1 MVVFN
6 GSMRLKVLEAD
17 NLRATGHS
25 TRYFPQNTAVAY
37 ISPYVS
43 IDIDDLPMGRT
54 QTKQKSTT
62 PSFNE
67 EFTSDVHNGQQLHL
81 TVFHDAALPPDE
93 FVADCTIK
101 FDNIHDKKSD
111 IWVDLEPAGRIH
123 VSIELQGQFSDSP
136 ITNERHFKQN
146 KKAFAQRRFAVVR
159 RVYEINGHKFMATF
173 FRQPTFCSICS
184 EFIWGIFRTQG
195 YQCQVCTCV
204 IHKRCKACVVTT
216 CPGIRTCFEY
226 RDKRF
231 KINVPHRFFS
241 HTYRLFTFC
250 DHCGSL
256 LWGAWQQGMQCKE
269 CKLNVHKRCT
279 RNVANDCGLDKK
291 KLAEVL
297 SELNI
302 NTEPQKMIGAGESE
316 REVKKPYSP
325 SASVTQPSSSTST
338 PDTASSNKQ
347 RMCIEE
353 FNFIKV
359 LGKGSFGKVMLGDLK
374 ATGEVFAIKVLNKDA
389 IIQNDD
395 VECTMTERRIL
406 ALSARHP
413 FLTALFCSFQTK
425 ERMFLVMEYVN
436 GGDLMFQIQRSRK
449 FDEARARFY
458 AAEVTLALVFL
469 HRHGV
474 IYRDLKLDNILLDAE
489 GHCKIA
495 DFGMCK
501 EGIFNGK
508 LTSTFCGTPDYI
520 APEILQEL
528 DYSFSVDWWA
538 LGVLM
543 YEMMAGQPPFEADD
557 EDSLFE
563 SILRDEVLYP
573 VWLSKEAVHIL
584 KSFMTKNPAKRL
596 GCVAAQGGEDAIKRH
611 AFFSGK
617 IDWEA
622 LEHRQVK
629 PPFKPK
635 VRDPRDVSNF
645 DKDFTNMAV
654 AFTPIESVI
663 VKAINQDEFKD
674 FSFINTNW
682 RCLERGELPEDD
694 HNDGRR
700 AVRDFGADLQQP
712 LPMTPILSHQGAD
725 VASTM
730 TVVNTNHMPIP
741 HITSTSTASN
751 NNNNNDNNDHPSFTS
766 TSYNAPTPT
775 PFSMPNSIPQQM
787 QSSSIR
793 TPASAPVQTHI
804 QHTFSSFS
812 PPSAQMNI
820 TSINTNNNNDKTST
834 NSLEKN
840 DKLANKQ
847 ADKSLSIGRHFSNS
861 KTDQTDM

>member
-6 GSMRLKVLEAD
+6 GKMFLKIIEAD
-17 NLRATGHS
+17 SLRATQHS
-25 TRYFPQNTAVAY
+25 TRYFPQNPSAIFV
-37 ISPYVS
+37 SPYVS
-43 IDIDDLPMGRT
+43 IDIDDLPLGRT
-54 QTKQKSTT
+54 HTKEKTTT
-62 PSFNE
+62 PSYNE
-67 EFTSDVHNGQQLHL
+67 EFSSDVFSGQQLHF
-81 TVFHDAALPPDE
+81 TIFHDAALPPDE

-101 FDNIHDKKSD
+101 FEKIHDKKSD
-111 IWVDLEPAGRIH
+111 LWIDLEPAGRIH
-123 VSIELQGQFSDSP
+123 IAIELQGQFSDSV
-136 ITNERHFKQN
+136 NSERHFKRN
-146 KKAFAQRRFAVVR
+146 KQAFAQRRFAVVR

-204 IHKRCKACVVTT
+204 IHKRCRASVVTT

-226 RDKRF
+226 REKRF
-231 KINVPHRFFS
+231 RINVPHRFVA

-256 LWGAWQQGMQCKE
+256 LWGAWNQGMQCRE

-291 KLAEVL
+291 KLASVL
-297 SELNI
+297 ADLNI
-302 NTEPQKMIGAGESE
+302 NTEQKKMINLPSE
-316 REVKKPYSP
+316 VDTS
-325 SASVTQPSSSTST
+325 SASNQTTSTSVKQPSPPPSTS
-338 PDTASSNKQ
+338 DDNSSKQ
-347 RMCIEE
+347 TNRIAMED
-353 FNFIKV
+353 FNFLKM
-359 LGKGSFGKVMLGDLK
+359 LGKGSFGKVLLGEHKL
-374 ATGEVFAIKVLNKDA
+374 TGEIFAIKVLNKDA

-413 FLTALFCSFQTK
+413 FLTGLFCSFQSK
-425 ERMFLVMEYVN
+425 ERLFLIMEYVN

-458 AAEVTLALVFL
+458 ASEVTLALMFL

-474 IYRDLKLDNILLDAE
+474 IYRDLKLDNILLDSE

-501 EGIFNGK
+501 EGIFDGK

-584 KSFMTKNPAKRL
+584 KCFMTKNPAKRL

-611 AFFSGK
+611 AFFAGK

-622 LEHRQVK
+622 LEQRQVK

-635 VRDPRDVSNF
+635 MVNPRDTSNF
-645 DKDFTNMAV
+645 DKDFTNMPV
-654 AFTPIESVI
+654 VFTPIEDII
-663 VKAINQDEFKD
+663 VTAINQKEFKE
-674 FSFINTNW
+674 FSYQNPDW
-682 RCLERGELPEDD
+682 RCLERGEVPKDD
-694 HNDGRR
+694 ANDGRR
-700 AVRDFGADLQQP
+700 ALRDDLAINLRQP
-712 LPMTPILSHQGAD
+712 LPMTPIASHQ
-725 VASTM
+725 STTNDNVSSTI
-730 TVVNTNHMPIP
+730 TVVKTDHMPIP
-741 HITSTSTASN
+741 HTESKRSPSPTPLQLNSISAAATTTTTTTTMNSSSSMNAQPKPMLN
-751 NNNNNDNNDHPSFTS
+751 NNINNKSVTINRS
-766 TSYNAPTPT
+766 T
-775 PFSMPNSIPQQM
+775 
-787 QSSSIR
+787 
-793 TPASAPVQTHI
+793 
-804 QHTFSSFS
+804 
-812 PPSAQMNI
+812 
-820 TSINTNNNNDKTST
+820 
-834 NSLEKN
+834 
-840 DKLANKQ
+840 
-847 ADKSLSIGRHFSNS
+847 
-861 KTDQTDM
+861 TDQTDM

>member
-1 MVVFN
+1 MF
-6 GSMRLKVLEAD
+6 LKIIEAD
-17 NLRATGHS
+17 SLRATQHS
-25 TRYFPQNTAVAY
+25 TRYFPQNPSAIFV
-37 ISPYVS
+37 SPYVS
-43 IDIDDLPMGRT
+43 IDIDDLPLGRT
-54 QTKQKSTT
+54 HTKEKTTT
-62 PSFNE
+62 PSYNE
-67 EFTSDVHNGQQLHL
+67 EFSSDVFSGQQLHF
-81 TVFHDAALPPDE
+81 TIFHDAALPPDE

-101 FDNIHDKKSD
+101 FEKIHDKKSD
-111 IWVDLEPAGRIH
+111 LWIDLEPAGRIH
-123 VSIELQGQFSDSP
+123 IAIELQGQFSDSV
-136 ITNERHFKQN
+136 NSERHFKRN
-146 KKAFAQRRFAVVR
+146 KQAFAQRRFAVVR

-204 IHKRCKACVVTT
+204 IHKRCRASVVTT

-226 RDKRF
+226 REKRF
-231 KINVPHRFFS
+231 RINVPHRFVA

-256 LWGAWQQGMQCKE
+256 LWGAWNQGMQCRE

-291 KLAEVL
+291 KLASVL
-297 SELNI
+297 ADLNI
-302 NTEPQKMIGAGESE
+302 NTEQKKMINLPSE
-316 REVKKPYSP
+316 VDTS
-325 SASVTQPSSSTST
+325 SASNQTTSTSVKQ
-338 PDTASSNKQ
+338 ASPPPSTSDDNSSKQ
-347 RMCIEE
+347 TNRIAMED
-353 FNFIKV
+353 FNFLKM
-359 LGKGSFGKVMLGDLK
+359 LGKGSFGKVLLGEHKL
-374 ATGEVFAIKVLNKDA
+374 TGEIFAIKVLNKDA

-413 FLTALFCSFQTK
+413 FLTGLFCSFQSK
-425 ERMFLVMEYVN
+425 ERLFLIMEYVN

-458 AAEVTLALVFL
+458 ASEVTLALMFL

-474 IYRDLKLDNILLDAE
+474 IYRDLKLDNILLDSE

-501 EGIFNGK
+501 EGIFDGK

-584 KSFMTKNPAKRL
+584 KCFMTKNPAKRL

-611 AFFSGK
+611 AFFAGK

-622 LEHRQVK
+622 LEQRQVK

-635 VRDPRDVSNF
+635 MVNPRDTSNF
-645 DKDFTNMAV
+645 DKDFTNMPV
-654 AFTPIESVI
+654 VFTPIEDII
-663 VKAINQDEFKD
+663 VTAINQKEFKE
-674 FSFINTNW
+674 FSYQNPDW
-682 RCLERGELPEDD
+682 RCLERGEVPKDD
-694 HNDGRR
+694 ANDGRR
-700 AVRDFGADLQQP
+700 ALRDDLAINLRQP
-712 LPMTPILSHQGAD
+712 LPMTPIASHQ
-725 VASTM
+725 STTNDNVSSTI
-730 TVVNTNHMPIP
+730 TVVKTDHMPIP
-741 HITSTSTASN
+741 HTESKRSPSPTPLQLNSISAAATTTTTTTTMNSSSSMNAQPKPMLN
-751 NNNNNDNNDHPSFTS
+751 NNINNKSVTINRS
-766 TSYNAPTPT
+766 T
-775 PFSMPNSIPQQM
+775 
-787 QSSSIR
+787 
-793 TPASAPVQTHI
+793 
-804 QHTFSSFS
+804 
-812 PPSAQMNI
+812 
-820 TSINTNNNNDKTST
+820 
-834 NSLEKN
+834 
-840 DKLANKQ
+840 
-847 ADKSLSIGRHFSNS
+847 
-861 KTDQTDM
+861 TDQTDM

>member
-6 GSMRLKVLEAD
+6 GKMFLKIIEAD
-17 NLRATGHS
+17 SLRATQHS
-25 TRYFPQNTAVAY
+25 TRYFPQNPSTIFV
-37 ISPYVS
+37 SPYVS
-43 IDIDDLPMGRT
+43 IDIDDLPLGRT
-54 QTKQKSTT
+54 HTKEKTTT
-62 PSFNE
+62 PSYNE
-67 EFTSDVHNGQQLHL
+67 EFSSDVFSGQQLHF
-81 TVFHDAALPPDE
+81 TIFHDAALPPDE

-101 FDNIHDKKSD
+101 FEKIHDKKSD
-111 IWVDLEPAGRIH
+111 LWIDLEPAGRIH
-123 VSIELQGQFSDSP
+123 IAIELQGQFSDSV
-136 ITNERHFKQN
+136 NSERHFKRN
-146 KKAFAQRRFAVVR
+146 KQAFAQRRFAVVR

-204 IHKRCKACVVTT
+204 IHKRCRASVVTT

-226 RDKRF
+226 REKRF
-231 KINVPHRFFS
+231 RINVPHRFVA

-256 LWGAWQQGMQCKE
+256 LWGAWNQGMQCRE

-291 KLAEVL
+291 KLASVL
-297 SELNI
+297 ADLNI
-302 NTEPQKMIGAGESE
+302 NTEQKKMINLPSE
-316 REVKKPYSP
+316 VDTS
-325 SASVTQPSSSTST
+325 SASNQATSTSVKH
-338 PDTASSNKQ
+338 ASPPPSTSDDNSNKQ
-347 RMCIEE
+347 TNRITMEE
-353 FNFIKV
+353 FNFLKM
-359 LGKGSFGKVMLGDLK
+359 LGKGSFGKVLLGEHKL
-374 ATGEVFAIKVLNKDA
+374 TGEIFAIKVLNKDA

-413 FLTALFCSFQTK
+413 FLTGLFCSFQTK
-425 ERMFLVMEYVN
+425 ERLFLIMEYVN

-458 AAEVTLALVFL
+458 ASEVTLALMFL

-474 IYRDLKLDNILLDAE
+474 IYRDLKLDNILLDSE

-501 EGIFNGK
+501 EGIFDGK

-584 KSFMTKNPAKRL
+584 KCFMTKNPAKRL

-611 AFFSGK
+611 AFFAGK

-622 LEHRQVK
+622 LEQRQVK

-635 VRDPRDVSNF
+635 VVNLRDTSNF
-645 DKDFTNMAV
+645 DKDFTNMPV
-654 AFTPIESVI
+654 AFTPIEDII
-663 VKAINQDEFKD
+663 VTAINQKEFKE
-674 FSFINTNW
+674 FSYQNPDW
-682 RCLERGELPEDD
+682 RCLERGEVPKDD
-694 HNDGRR
+694 ANDGRR
-700 AVRDFGADLQQP
+700 ALRDDLAINLRQS
-712 LPMTPILSHQGAD
+712 LPMTSIASHE
-725 VASTM
+725 STINDNVSSTI
-730 TVVNTNHMPIP
+730 TVVKTDHMPIP
-741 HITSTSTASN
+741 HIESKRNPSPTPLQLNSISAAATTTTTTMNSSSPMNAQPKSMLN
-751 NNNNNDNNDHPSFTS
+751 NNINNKSVTINRS
-766 TSYNAPTPT
+766 T
-775 PFSMPNSIPQQM
+775 
-787 QSSSIR
+787 
-793 TPASAPVQTHI
+793 
-804 QHTFSSFS
+804 
-812 PPSAQMNI
+812 
-820 TSINTNNNNDKTST
+820 
-834 NSLEKN
+834 
-840 DKLANKQ
+840 
-847 ADKSLSIGRHFSNS
+847 
-861 KTDQTDM
+861 TDQTDM

>member
-6 GSMRLKVLEAD
+6 GKMFLKIIEAD
-17 NLRATGHS
+17 SLRATQHS
-25 TRYFPQNTAVAY
+25 TRYFPQNPSAIFV
-37 ISPYVS
+37 SPYVS
-43 IDIDDLPMGRT
+43 IDIDDLPLGRT
-54 QTKQKSTT
+54 HTKEKTTT
-62 PSFNE
+62 PSYNE
-67 EFTSDVHNGQQLHL
+67 EFSSDVFSGQQLHF
-81 TVFHDAALPPDE
+81 TIFHDAALPPDE

-101 FDNIHDKKSD
+101 FEKIHDKKSD
-111 IWVDLEPAGRIH
+111 LWIDLEPAGRIH
-123 VSIELQGQFSDSP
+123 IAIELQGQFSDSV
-136 ITNERHFKQN
+136 NSERHFKRN
-146 KKAFAQRRFAVVR
+146 KQAFAQRRFAVVR

-204 IHKRCKACVVTT
+204 IHKRCRASVVTT

-226 RDKRF
+226 REKRF
-231 KINVPHRFFS
+231 RINVPHRFVA

-256 LWGAWQQGMQCKE
+256 LWGAWNQGMQCRE

-291 KLAEVL
+291 KLASVL
-297 SELNI
+297 ADLNI
-302 NTEPQKMIGAGESE
+302 NTEQKKMINLPSE
-316 REVKKPYSP
+316 VDTS
-325 SASVTQPSSSTST
+325 SASNQTTSTSVKQ
-338 PDTASSNKQ
+338 ASPPPSTSDDNSNKQ
-347 RMCIEE
+347 TNRIAMED
-353 FNFIKV
+353 FNFLKM
-359 LGKGSFGKVMLGDLK
+359 LGKGSFGKVLLGEHKL
-374 ATGEVFAIKVLNKDA
+374 TGEIFAIKVLNKDA

-413 FLTALFCSFQTK
+413 FLTGLFCSFQSK
-425 ERMFLVMEYVN
+425 ERLFLIMEYVN

-458 AAEVTLALVFL
+458 ASEVTLALMFL

-474 IYRDLKLDNILLDAE
+474 IYRDLKLDNILLDSE

-501 EGIFNGK
+501 EGIFDGK

-584 KSFMTKNPAKRL
+584 KCFMTKNPAKRL

-611 AFFSGK
+611 AFFAGK

-622 LEHRQVK
+622 LEQRQVK

-635 VRDPRDVSNF
+635 MVNPRDTSNF
-645 DKDFTNMAV
+645 DKDFTNMPV
-654 AFTPIESVI
+654 VFTPIEDII
-663 VKAINQDEFKD
+663 VTAINQKEFKE
-674 FSFINTNW
+674 FSYQNPDW
-682 RCLERGELPEDD
+682 RCLERGEVPKDD
-694 HNDGRR
+694 ANDGRR
-700 AVRDFGADLQQP
+700 ALRDDLAINLRQP
-712 LPMTPILSHQGAD
+712 LPMTPIASHQ
-725 VASTM
+725 STTNDNVSSTI
-730 TVVNTNHMPIP
+730 TVVKTDHMPIP
-741 HITSTSTASN
+741 HTESKRSPSPTPLQLNSISAAAATTTTTTTMNSSSSMNAQPKPMLN
-751 NNNNNDNNDHPSFTS
+751 NNINNKSVTINRS
-766 TSYNAPTPT
+766 T
-775 PFSMPNSIPQQM
+775 
-787 QSSSIR
+787 
-793 TPASAPVQTHI
+793 
-804 QHTFSSFS
+804 
-812 PPSAQMNI
+812 
-820 TSINTNNNNDKTST
+820 
-834 NSLEKN
+834 
-840 DKLANKQ
+840 
-847 ADKSLSIGRHFSNS
+847 
-861 KTDQTDM
+861 TDQTDM

>member
-6 GSMRLKVLEAD
+6 GKMFLKIIEAD
-17 NLRATGHS
+17 SLRATQHS
-25 TRYFPQNTAVAY
+25 TRYFPQNPSAIFV
-37 ISPYVS
+37 SPYVS
-43 IDIDDLPMGRT
+43 IDIDDLPLGRT
-54 QTKQKSTT
+54 HTKEKTTT
-62 PSFNE
+62 PSYNE
-67 EFTSDVHNGQQLHL
+67 EFSSDVFSGQQLHF
-81 TVFHDAALPPDE
+81 TIFHDAALPPDE

-101 FDNIHDKKSD
+101 FEKIHDKKSD
-111 IWVDLEPAGRIH
+111 LWIDLEPAGRIH
-123 VSIELQGQFSDSP
+123 IAIELQGQFSDSV
-136 ITNERHFKQN
+136 NSERHFKRN
-146 KKAFAQRRFAVVR
+146 KQAFAQRRFAVVR

-204 IHKRCKACVVTT
+204 IHKRCRASVVTT

-226 RDKRF
+226 REKRF
-231 KINVPHRFFS
+231 RINVPHRFVA

-256 LWGAWQQGMQCKE
+256 LWGAWNQGMQCRE

-291 KLAEVL
+291 KLASVL
-297 SELNI
+297 ADLNI
-302 NTEPQKMIGAGESE
+302 NTEQKKMINLPSE
-316 REVKKPYSP
+316 VDTS
-325 SASVTQPSSSTST
+325 SASNQTTSTSVKQ
-338 PDTASSNKQ
+338 ASPPPSTSDDNSSKQ
-347 RMCIEE
+347 TNRIAMED
-353 FNFIKV
+353 FNFLKM
-359 LGKGSFGKVMLGDLK
+359 LGKGSFGKVLLGEHKL
-374 ATGEVFAIKVLNKDA
+374 TGEIFAIKVLNKDA

-413 FLTALFCSFQTK
+413 FLTGLFCSFQSK
-425 ERMFLVMEYVN
+425 ERLFLIMEYVN

-458 AAEVTLALVFL
+458 ASEVTLALMFL

-474 IYRDLKLDNILLDAE
+474 IYRDLKLDNILLDSE

-501 EGIFNGK
+501 EGIFDGK

-584 KSFMTKNPAKRL
+584 KCFMTKNPAKRL

-611 AFFSGK
+611 AFFAGK

-622 LEHRQVK
+622 LEQRQVK

-635 VRDPRDVSNF
+635 MVNPRDTSNF
-645 DKDFTNMAV
+645 DKDFTNMPV
-654 AFTPIESVI
+654 VFTPIEDII
-663 VKAINQDEFKD
+663 VTAINQKEFKE
-674 FSFINTNW
+674 FSYQNPDW
-682 RCLERGELPEDD
+682 RCLERGEVPKDD
-694 HNDGRR
+694 ANDGRR
-700 AVRDFGADLQQP
+700 ALRDDLAINLRQP
-712 LPMTPILSHQGAD
+712 LPMTPIASHQ
-725 VASTM
+725 STTNDNVSSTI
-730 TVVNTNHMPIP
+730 TVVKTDHMPIP
-741 HITSTSTASN
+741 HTESKRSPSPTPLQLNSISAAATTTTTTTTMNSSSSMNAQPKPMLN
-751 NNNNNDNNDHPSFTS
+751 NNINNKSVTINRS
-766 TSYNAPTPT
+766 T
-775 PFSMPNSIPQQM
+775 
-787 QSSSIR
+787 
-793 TPASAPVQTHI
+793 
-804 QHTFSSFS
+804 
-812 PPSAQMNI
+812 
-820 TSINTNNNNDKTST
+820 
-834 NSLEKN
+834 
-840 DKLANKQ
+840 
-847 ADKSLSIGRHFSNS
+847 
-861 KTDQTDM
+861 TDQTDM

>member
-6 GSMRLKVLEAD
+6 GKMFLKIIEAD
-17 NLRATGHS
+17 SLRATQHS
-25 TRYFPQNTAVAY
+25 TRYFPQNPSAIFV
-37 ISPYVS
+37 SPYVS
-43 IDIDDLPMGRT
+43 IDIDDLPLGRT
-54 QTKQKSTT
+54 HTKEKTTT
-62 PSFNE
+62 PSYNE
-67 EFTSDVHNGQQLHL
+67 EFSSDVFSGQQLHF
-81 TVFHDAALPPDE
+81 TIFHDAALPPDE

-101 FDNIHDKKSD
+101 FEKIHDKKSD
-111 IWVDLEPAGRIH
+111 LWIDLEPAGRIH
-123 VSIELQGQFSDSP
+123 IAIELQGQFSDSV
-136 ITNERHFKQN
+136 NSERHFKRN
-146 KKAFAQRRFAVVR
+146 KQAFAQRRFAVVR

-204 IHKRCKACVVTT
+204 IHKRCRASVVTT

-226 RDKRF
+226 REKRF
-231 KINVPHRFFS
+231 RINVPHRFVA

-256 LWGAWQQGMQCKE
+256 LWGAWNQGMQCRE

-291 KLAEVL
+291 KLASVL
-297 SELNI
+297 ADLNI
-302 NTEPQKMIGAGESE
+302 NTEQKKMINLPSE
-316 REVKKPYSP
+316 VDTS
-325 SASVTQPSSSTST
+325 SASNQTTSTSVKQ
-338 PDTASSNKQ
+338 ASPPPSTSDDNSSKQ
-347 RMCIEE
+347 TNRIAMED
-353 FNFIKV
+353 FNFLKM
-359 LGKGSFGKVMLGDLK
+359 LGKGSFGKVLLGEHKL
-374 ATGEVFAIKVLNKDA
+374 TGEIFAIKVLNKDA

-413 FLTALFCSFQTK
+413 FLTGLFCSFQSK
-425 ERMFLVMEYVN
+425 ERLFLIMEYVN

-458 AAEVTLALVFL
+458 ASEVTLALMFL

-474 IYRDLKLDNILLDAE
+474 IYRDLKLDNILLDSE

-501 EGIFNGK
+501 EGIFDGK

-584 KSFMTKNPAKRL
+584 KCFMTKNPAKRL

-611 AFFSGK
+611 AFFAGK

-622 LEHRQVK
+622 LEQRQVK

-635 VRDPRDVSNF
+635 MVNPRDTSNF
-645 DKDFTNMAV
+645 DKDFTNMPV
-654 AFTPIESVI
+654 VFTPIEDII
-663 VKAINQDEFKD
+663 VTAINQKEFKE
-674 FSFINTNW
+674 FSYQNPDW
-682 RCLERGELPEDD
+682 RCLERGEVPKDD
-694 HNDGRR
+694 ANDGRR
-700 AVRDFGADLQQP
+700 ALRDDLAINLRQP
-712 LPMTPILSHQGAD
+712 LPMTPIASHQ
-725 VASTM
+725 STTNDNVSSTI
-730 TVVNTNHMPIP
+730 TVVKTDHMPIP
-741 HITSTSTASN
+741 HTESKRSPSPTPLQLNSISAAAATTTTTTTMNSSSSMNAQPKPMLN
-751 NNNNNDNNDHPSFTS
+751 NNINNKSVTINRS
-766 TSYNAPTPT
+766 T
-775 PFSMPNSIPQQM
+775 
-787 QSSSIR
+787 
-793 TPASAPVQTHI
+793 
-804 QHTFSSFS
+804 
-812 PPSAQMNI
+812 
-820 TSINTNNNNDKTST
+820 
-834 NSLEKN
+834 
-840 DKLANKQ
+840 
-847 ADKSLSIGRHFSNS
+847 
-861 KTDQTDM
+861 TDQTDM

>member
-6 GSMRLKVLEAD
+6 GKMFLKIIEAD
-17 NLRATGHS
+17 NLRATEHS
-25 TRYFPQNTAVAY
+25 TRYFLQNPSTVYVSPY
-37 ISPYVS
+37 ISV
-43 IDIDDLPMGRT
+43 DIDDLPLGRT
-54 QTKQKSTT
+54 HTKEKTTT
-62 PSFNE
+62 PTYNE
-67 EFTSDVHNGQQLHL
+67 EFSSDVYNGQQLHF
-81 TVFHDAALPPDE
+81 TIFHDAALPPDE
-93 FVADCTIK
+93 FVANCTIK
-101 FDNIHDKKSD
+101 FENIHDKKSD
-111 IWVDLEPAGRIH
+111 IWIDLEPAGRIH
-123 VSIELQGQFSDSP
+123 ISIELQGQFSDSVGH
-136 ITNERHFKQN
+136 ERHFKRN
-146 KKAFAQRRFAVVR
+146 KQAFAQRRFAVVR

-204 IHKRCKACVVTT
+204 IHKRCKASVVTT
-216 CPGIRTCFEY
+216 CPGIRTCFEF
-226 RDKRF
+226 REKRF
-231 KINVPHRFFS
+231 KINVPHRFVA

-256 LWGAWQQGMQCKE
+256 LWGAWNQGMQCKE

-291 KLAEVL
+291 KLAAVL
-297 SELNI
+297 SALGI
-302 NTEPQKMIGAGESE
+302 TAGPPKMPQASSE
-316 REVKKPYSP
+316 V
-325 SASVTQPSSSTST
+325 
-338 PDTASSNKQ
+338 DASSNNQAAATSTKHESPPPSSFDDNSSKQ
-347 RMCIEE
+347 KHYYSIDD
-353 FNFIKV
+353 FNFLKM
-359 LGKGSFGKVMLGDLK
+359 LGKGSFGKVILGEHKL
-374 ATGEVFAIKVLNKDA
+374 TNEIFAIKVLNKET

-413 FLTALFCSFQTK
+413 FLTGLYCSFQTK
-425 ERMFLVMEYVN
+425 ERLFLIMEYVN

-449 FDEARARFY
+449 FDEVRARFY
-458 AAEVTLALVFL
+458 ASEVILALMFL

-501 EGIFNGK
+501 EGIFDGK

-611 AFFSGK
+611 AFFAGK

-629 PPFKPK
+629 SPFKPK
-635 VRDPRDVSNF
+635 VVNPRDTSNF
-645 DKDFTNMAV
+645 DKDFTNMPV

-663 VKAINQDEFKD
+663 VKAINQDEFQD
-674 FSFINTNW
+674 FSYQNPDW
-682 RCLERGELPEDD
+682 RCLERGEVPKDD
-694 HNDGRR
+694 ANEGRR
-700 AVRDFGADLQQP
+700 ALRDDLAVNLKQT
-712 LPMTPILSHQGAD
+712 LPMTPISSNP
-725 VASTM
+725 STTNDNVSSTI
-730 TVVNTNHMPIP
+730 TVVKTDHMPIP
-741 HITSTSTASN
+741 HTETKRNS
-751 NNNNNDNNDHPSFTS
+751 
-766 TSYNAPTPT
+766 TPT
-775 PFSMPNSIPQQM
+775 PFQLNSIP
-787 QSSSIR
+787 SSSSL
-793 TPASAPVQTHI
+793 TN
-804 QHTFSSFS
+804 
-812 PPSAQMNI
+812 AQQKSMKHNNI
-820 TSINTNNNNDKTST
+820 NNKTVIINRST
-834 NSLEKN
+834 
-840 DKLANKQ
+840 
-847 ADKSLSIGRHFSNS
+847 
-861 KTDQTDM
+861 TDETDM

>member
-1 MVVFN
+1 MF
-6 GSMRLKVLEAD
+6 LKIIEAD
-17 NLRATGHS
+17 SLRATQHS
-25 TRYFPQNTAVAY
+25 TRYFPQNPSTIFV
-37 ISPYVS
+37 SPYVS
-43 IDIDDLPMGRT
+43 IDIDDLPLGRT
-54 QTKQKSTT
+54 HTKEKTTT
-62 PSFNE
+62 PSYNE
-67 EFTSDVHNGQQLHL
+67 EFSSDVFSGQQLHF
-81 TVFHDAALPPDE
+81 TIFHDAALPPDE

-101 FDNIHDKKSD
+101 FEKIHDKKSD
-111 IWVDLEPAGRIH
+111 LWIDLEPAGRIH
-123 VSIELQGQFSDSP
+123 IAIELQGQFSDSV
-136 ITNERHFKQN
+136 NSERHFKRN
-146 KKAFAQRRFAVVR
+146 KQAFAQRRFAVVR

-204 IHKRCKACVVTT
+204 IHKRCRASVVTT

-226 RDKRF
+226 REKRF
-231 KINVPHRFFS
+231 RINVPHRFVA

-256 LWGAWQQGMQCKE
+256 LWGAWNQGMQCRE

-291 KLAEVL
+291 KLASVL
-297 SELNI
+297 ADLNI
-302 NTEPQKMIGAGESE
+302 NTEQKKMINLPSE
-316 REVKKPYSP
+316 VDTS
-325 SASVTQPSSSTST
+325 SASNQATSTSVKH
-338 PDTASSNKQ
+338 ASPPPSTSDDNSNKQ
-347 RMCIEE
+347 TNRITMEE
-353 FNFIKV
+353 FNFLKM
-359 LGKGSFGKVMLGDLK
+359 LGKGSFGKVLLGEHKL
-374 ATGEVFAIKVLNKDA
+374 TGEIFAIKVLNKDA

-413 FLTALFCSFQTK
+413 FLTGLFCSFQTK
-425 ERMFLVMEYVN
+425 ERLFLIMEYVN

-458 AAEVTLALVFL
+458 ASEVTLALMFL

-474 IYRDLKLDNILLDAE
+474 IYRDLKLDNILLDSE

-501 EGIFNGK
+501 EGIFDGK

-584 KSFMTKNPAKRL
+584 KCFMTKNPAKRL

-611 AFFSGK
+611 AFFAGK

-622 LEHRQVK
+622 LEQRQVK

-635 VRDPRDVSNF
+635 VVNLRDTSNF
-645 DKDFTNMAV
+645 DKDFTNMPV
-654 AFTPIESVI
+654 AFTPIEDII
-663 VKAINQDEFKD
+663 VTAINQKEFKE
-674 FSFINTNW
+674 FSYQNPDW
-682 RCLERGELPEDD
+682 RCLERGEVPKDD
-694 HNDGRR
+694 ANDGRR
-700 AVRDFGADLQQP
+700 ALRDDLAINLRQS
-712 LPMTPILSHQGAD
+712 LPMTSIASHE
-725 VASTM
+725 STINDNVSSTI
-730 TVVNTNHMPIP
+730 TVVKTDHMPIP
-741 HITSTSTASN
+741 HIESKRNPSPTPLQLNSISAAATTTTTTMNSSSPMNAQPKSMLN
-751 NNNNNDNNDHPSFTS
+751 NNINNKSVTINRS
-766 TSYNAPTPT
+766 T
-775 PFSMPNSIPQQM
+775 
-787 QSSSIR
+787 
-793 TPASAPVQTHI
+793 
-804 QHTFSSFS
+804 
-812 PPSAQMNI
+812 
-820 TSINTNNNNDKTST
+820 
-834 NSLEKN
+834 
-840 DKLANKQ
+840 
-847 ADKSLSIGRHFSNS
+847 
-861 KTDQTDM
+861 TDQTDM